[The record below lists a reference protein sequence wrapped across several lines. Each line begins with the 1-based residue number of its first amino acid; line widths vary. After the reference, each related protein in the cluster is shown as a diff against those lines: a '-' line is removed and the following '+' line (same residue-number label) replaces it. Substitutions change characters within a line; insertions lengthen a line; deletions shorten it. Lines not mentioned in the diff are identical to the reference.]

1 MDIKTFRNLITPAG
15 QEALRAAQAASPCE
29 ADFLSH
35 FQTLSRIYPPDLA
48 RAALEIAIL
57 RAEANEK
64 FMLAGKVY
72 LTREAM
78 QQASSYEVSSY
89 RAKRYQPFKRLVD
102 LGCSIG
108 GDTLALAAIAPTYGV
123 DRDPLRLAMAQANM
137 IPFNLGER
145 TSFLQADLYNP
156 LPFSPAPGIALFFD
170 PGRRVNQRRIHSVA
184 EYQPPLNVIQ
194 GWLPNF
200 PALGVKI
207 SPGVNLAE
215 LDSYDAEI
223 EFISLN
229 GELKEA
235 VLWFGPMKTVPRRAT
250 LLPLGHTL
258 ISSSNYATTNKRL
271 PLSEPRAWIYEP
283 DPAILR
289 AGLVSDIGEQLNAFQ
304 LDPDI
309 AYLTADRNLHTSFAR
324 AWQIEAWIPFNLKRL
339 RDYLRKRNVGLVT
352 VKKRGSP
359 LEPEELIRAL
369 RLSGDGERI
378 IFLTH
383 LLGRPIVIIAYP
395 R

>member
-1 MDIKTFRNLITPAG
+1 MDLDIFRSLLTPAG
-15 QEALRAAQAASPCE
+15 QQVLQDAQARSPRE
-29 ADFLSH
+29 VDFLSH
-35 FQTLSRIYPPDLA
+35 YQVLSRNYASDLA

-64 FMLAGKVY
+64 LLFANKMY

-89 RAKRYQPFKRLVD
+89 RAKRYKHFDHLID

-108 GDTLALAAIAPTYGV
+108 ADTLALAAVAPTCGV

-137 IPFNLGER
+137 IPFNLGEH
-145 TSFLQADLYNP
+145 TAFLQADLYDP
-156 LPFSPAPGIALFFD
+156 LTFAPAPWIGLFFD
-170 PGRRVNQRRIHSVA
+170 PGRRINHQRIHHVDD
-184 EYQPPLNVIQ
+184 YQPPLKVIRE
-194 GWLPNF
+194 WLPDF

-207 SPGVNLAE
+207 SPGVDLSE
-215 LDSYDAEI
+215 LEGYDAEI

-235 VLWFGPMKTVPRRAT
+235 VLWFGPLKTASRRAT
-250 LLPLGHTL
+250 LLPVGHTMVAGEPR
-258 ISSSNYATTNKRL
+258 SL
-271 PLSEPRAWIYEP
+271 PLSEPRGWIYEP
-283 DPAILR
+283 DPSILR
-289 AGLVSDIGEQLNAFQ
+289 AGLVTDLGAQLEAYQ

-309 AYLTADRNLHTSFAR
+309 AYLTSDRYLHTSFAR
-324 AWQIEAWIPFNLKRL
+324 SWQIEAWLPFNLKRL
-339 RDYLRKRNVGLVT
+339 RDYLRRHKIGQVT

-359 LEPEELIRAL
+359 LEPEALIHEL
-369 RLSGDGERI
+369 RLSGDKQRV

-383 LLGRPIVIIAYP
+383 LNGRAIVVIALP
-395 R
+395 H